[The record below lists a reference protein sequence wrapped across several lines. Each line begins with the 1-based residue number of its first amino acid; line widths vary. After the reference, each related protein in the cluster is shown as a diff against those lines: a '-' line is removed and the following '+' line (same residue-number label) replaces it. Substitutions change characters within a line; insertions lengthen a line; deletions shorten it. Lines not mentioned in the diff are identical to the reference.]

1 MRPVAAPVLVLALAA
16 TTCHHAGRRRSDLA
30 PDRAAAEGASAIP
43 AVPRD
48 SGITVRAAPRYTTAS
63 LVDTLVT
70 RRPDY
75 RVLVHA
81 LARYRALAA
90 DTTIP
95 PFPTPRA
102 MPVRPADS
110 LAAIAALRARLT
122 ALGDLD
128 RAAESDTGDRY
139 AGMLVDGVRR
149 FQRRHGLDPDGIL
162 GAATVAALQTPLALR
177 VREIELSLDRTRAE
191 PPVDSGPYIVVNVP
205 AFRLFA
211 WNGREGDTAPA
222 LDMRA
227 IVGKAVGTPTPT
239 LVNQLRY
246 LDFWPDWNVPRSILV
261 NEILPILRRDSLYLQ
276 REHMELVGRGEVV
289 LGDTVN
295 PAVIEAL
302 TAGALRVR
310 QRRGPTNPL
319 GRVKFVI
326 PNDSNIYLHDTPN
339 KALFERARRDFS
351 HGCIRLEHARELAI
365 WAMRD
370 HAGWDAD
377 SVDAAMAG
385 PEFRRVMLP
394 RTIPVF
400 VEYNTAMATSDGA
413 VWFLP
418 DVYNR
423 DRPALNAWRD
433 SIVGLLRQH

>member
-1 MRPVAAPVLVLALAA
+1 MRPVAALAVALVA
-16 TTCHHAGRRRSDLA
+16 TTCHRAGRFPSGLV
-30 PDRAAAEGASAIP
+30 PDRAAAGGASAIP
-43 AVPRD
+43 AVPRET
-48 SGITVRAAPRYTTAS
+48 GVAVRVALRYSPAA
-63 LVDTLVT
+63 LVDSLVT
-70 RRPDY
+70 RRADY
-75 RVLVHA
+75 RLLVHA
-81 LARYRALAA
+81 LARYRAFAA

-95 PFPTPRA
+95 PFPTPRV
-102 MPVRPADS
+102 MPVRPGDS
-110 LAAIAALRARLT
+110 LAALGALRARLS
-122 ALGDLD
+122 ALGDLRGD
-128 RAAESDTGDRY
+128 AGPSGDTRYSGDVVAA
-139 AGMLVDGVRR
+139 VRR
-149 FQRRHGLDPDGIL
+149 FQRRHGLDDN
-162 GAATVAALQTPLALR
+162 GAIGPETVAALQTPLALR

-211 WNGREGDTAPA
+211 WNGGDGDTAPA

-227 IVGKAVGTPTPT
+227 IVGKAVRTPTPT

-261 NEILPILRRDSLYLQ
+261 NEILPSLRRDSLYLQ
-276 REHMELVGRGEVV
+276 REHMELVGRGEVA

-319 GRVKFVI
+319 GRVKFVS

-351 HGCIRLEHARELAI
+351 HGCIRLEHARALAI
-365 WAMRD
+365 WVMRD
-370 HAGWDAD
+370 HSGWDAD
-377 SVDAAMAG
+377 SVDMAMAG

-400 VEYNTAMATSDGA
+400 VEYNTAMATADGA

-418 DVYNR
+418 DVYDR
-423 DRPALNAWRD
+423 DAAALNAWRD
-433 SIVGLLRQH
+433 SIAGPLRQH

>member
-1 MRPVAAPVLVLALAA
+1 
-16 TTCHHAGRRRSDLA
+16 
-30 PDRAAAEGASAIP
+30 AIP
-43 AVPRD
+43 AVHRD
-48 SGITVRAAPRYTTAS
+48 SAVAVRAAPRSTTAS

-75 RVLVHA
+75 RLLVHA

-95 PFPTPRA
+95 AFPTPRA
-102 MPVRPADS
+102 MPVRPGDS
-110 LAAIAALRARLT
+110 LAAIAALRARLI

-128 RAAESDTGDRY
+128 RAADPATGDRY
-139 AGMLVDGVRR
+139 AGALVDGVRR

-162 GAATVAALQTPLALR
+162 GAATLTALQTPLALR

-211 WNGREGDTAPA
+211 WNAWDGDTVPA

-227 IVGKAVGTPTPT
+227 IVGKAVRTPTPT

-246 LDFWPDWNVPRSILV
+246 LDFWPEWNVPRSILV
-261 NEILPILRRDSLYLQ
+261 NEILPILRRDSLYLH
-276 REHMELVGRGEVV
+276 REHMELVGRGDVV
-289 LGDTVN
+289 LGDKVS
-295 PAVIEAL
+295 PAAIKAL

-370 HAGWDAD
+370 HSGWDAD
-377 SVDAAMAG
+377 SVDAAMAR
-385 PEFRRVMLP
+385 PQFRRVTLP
-394 RTIPVF
+394 RTIPV
-400 VEYNTAMATSDGA
+400 VMEYNTAMATADGT

-418 DVYNR
+418 DVYHR
-423 DRPALNAWRD
+423 DRAILNAWRD
-433 SIVGLLRQH
+433 SLAGASREH